1 MEYIITIDKF
11 EGPLDLLLH
20 LIKDDNIDIY
30 DIEIGKIT
38 KQYLDYIKKME
49 QLNLNIASSYL
60 VMAAELIEMKA
71 SMLLPNQEEVLDE
84 YEEDPKDRLIKR
96 LIEYQNY
103 KEISSKF
110 QELEI
115 QRKEIFTKDPSD
127 LTEYNLNNS
136 GNLSEDIGLS
146 DLLNA
151 FEKFLNR
158 KEFMKPLNT
167 KIANKEYSISI
178 RSTEIKKLIKTK
190 KRVSFEELFEIP
202 TKDFVVITF
211 LAVLNLA
218 KERQIKIEQEN
229 NFSDIYLCEV

>member
-20 LIKDDNIDIY
+20 LIKEDDIDIY